1 MEVALTVPVI
11 MVAGA
16 LATALSAVA
25 NQRSWS
31 ADKKLGLA
39 TDGGYEPER
48 AEQ

>member
-11 MVAGA
+11 MVGA

-25 NQRSWS
+25 NQRSWL